1 MRERGSRT
9 RQRALAGLAAAAA
22 AVAMSAWVT
31 SVAARQGSSGA
42 ETPQEPMAEEWTP
55 PPPREVPA
63 RTPDGQPNLQ
73 DVWSYTA
80 DYTPLERP
88 ARFAGRE
95 FLTPDEQQ
103 ALINARNDSD
113 YQTDP
118 GVHYDFTEWG
128 LDKWQT
134 GVVRN
139 PRTSVIVDPPDG
151 RLPPLTPE
159 AQQRSVLEDGRWR
172 SRDPVWNPYWKAFP
186 KYDHLDLSARCVTG
200 MMNGGAPMVRPG
212 NGAHGE
218 MEILQTPTHIVIFN
232 DSNND
237 TRIISLDGRPRLAT
251 TKWFGDSHGRWE
263 GETLVV
269 ETTNFRDQSLALD
282 RFLIGKDMR
291 LTERLTRISPD
302 LLRYQ
307 FTVEDPSTWTKP
319 WSGEVLW
326 PRVGGA
332 MYEAACHDEN
342 YSVLNVLKG
351 EKATEEATRAQAG
364 K

>member
-1 MRERGSRT
+1 MRHRGLTTVS
-9 RQRALAGLAAAAA
+9 ALAVVVTVIVWAAVLAAGQATSGAAA
-22 AVAMSAWVT
+22 
-31 SVAARQGSSGA
+31 QGTVV
-42 ETPQEPMAEEWTP
+42 ETWTP
-55 PPPREVPA
+55 PPPKDVPP

-88 ARFAGRE
+88 PQFAGRE
-95 FLTPDEQQ
+95 FLTAEEVD
-103 ALINARNDSD
+103 AFIKARNDTD
-113 YQTDP
+113 YQNDP

-139 PRTSVIVDPPDG
+139 LRTSAIVDPPDG
-151 RLPPLTPE
+151 RLPPMTPE
-159 AQQRSVLEDGRWR
+159 AEKRSILEGGRWR
-172 SRDPVWNPYWKAFP
+172 SRDTVWNPYWKGFP
-186 KYDHLDLSARCVTG
+186 KYEHLDLSARCVTG
-200 MMNGGAPMVRPG
+200 MMNGGAPMLRPG

-218 MEILQTPTHIVIFN
+218 MEILQTPGYVVIFN

-237 TRIISLDGRPRLAT
+237 SRIIPLDGRPRLRT
-251 TKWFGDSHGRWE
+251 TKWFGDSRGRWE

-282 RFLIGKDMR
+282 RFLIRNDMR
-291 LTERLTRISPD
+291 LVERFTRLSAD
-302 LLRYQ
+302 VLRYQ
-307 FTVEDPSTWTKP
+307 FTVDDPTTWTRP

-326 PRVGGA
+326 PRVGGP

-351 EKATEEATRAQAG
+351 EKATEDAAKKGAT